1 MTRPEEL
8 GRADVLVIGAGV
20 LGCAAAYHLARRGVD
35 VLIVERGEL
44 NREASGSNAG
54 TLHVQMPGKHFRVNY
69 DRPDLT
75 AAEREHV
82 RATDLL
88 YAEAARAWQTLER
101 ELGSDLGVRRRGGLM
116 VAETE
121 EELGLL
127 ERKSRL
133 ERPLGIETEI
143 LTTRDMLTIAPHLSE
158 RLAGAAYC
166 PEEGFANPLLVA
178 PAYVRAAAR
187 HGARIR
193 RHAKVL
199 AIERAGGRG
208 FRVRTAAGMV
218 EAGRV
223 VCAAGAQTPEIAAMV
238 GLTLPIVP
246 HALQVMV
253 TEPRPPVLA
262 QLIQHGSRSLSLR
275 QTPHGTFVIG
285 GGWPAQPPQ
294 PPQLPQLPQLKDV
307 EGARPRTVLPSIVGS
322 ARVVSDVLPCVAG
335 ARVLR
340 AWAGMT
346 TATGARNRVGIVGE
360 HPREPGFF
368 VLLAGGWGFAL
379 SPVLGRLA
387 AELLCDGRPSLPLE
401 EFSVARWADCA

>member
-1 MTRPEEL
+1 MTAPGDLERV
-8 GRADVLVIGAGV
+8 DVLVVGAGV

-54 TLHVQMPGKHFRVNY
+54 TLHVQMPGKHFRAHY

-82 RATDLL
+82 GATDRL
-88 YAEAARAWQTLER
+88 YAEAARAWRTLEA

-116 VAETE
+116 VAETDE
-121 EELGLL
+121 DLARLD
-127 ERKSRL
+127 RKSRL
-133 ERPLGIETEI
+133 ERPFGIETEI
-143 LTTRDMLTIAPHLSE
+143 LTTRDVLAIAPHLST

-166 PEEGFANPLLVA
+166 PDEGFANPLLVA

-187 HGARIR
+187 HGARLR
-193 RHAKVL
+193 RDTRVVG
-199 AIERAGGRG
+199 IERVGRGG
-208 FRVRTAAGMV
+208 FRVRTAAGTV
-218 EAGRV
+218 EARRV
-223 VCAAGAQTPEIAAMV
+223 LCAAGAQTPGIAAMV
-238 GLTLPIVP
+238 GLALPIVA
-246 HALQVMV
+246 HALQVIV
-253 TEPRPPVLA
+253 TEPWPPVLA
-262 QLIQHGSRSLSLR
+262 QLIQHASRSLSLR

-285 GGWPAQPPQ
+285 GGWPAQPG
-294 PPQLPQLPQLKDV
+294 DAD
-307 EGARPRTVLPSIVGS
+307 GARPRTVLPSIVGS

-346 TATGARNRVGIVGE
+346 TATGARNRVGFVGE
-360 HPREPGFF
+360 YARVPGFF
-368 VLLAGGWGFAL
+368 VLMAGGWGFAL

-387 AELLCDGRPSLPLE
+387 AELLCDGAASLPLE
-401 EFSVARWADCA
+401 EFSLTRWAEGA

>member
-1 MTRPEEL
+1 MTPPARL
-8 GRADVLVIGAGV
+8 HRADVLVIGGGV

-35 VLIVERGEL
+35 VLVVERGEL

-75 AAEREHV
+75 AAERDHV
-82 RATDLL
+82 CATDRL
-88 YAEAARAWQTLER
+88 YAEAARAWRTLEA
-101 ELGSDLGVRRRGGLM
+101 ELGSDLGVRRHGGLM

-121 EELGLL
+121 EDLACLD
-127 ERKSRL
+127 RKSRL
-133 ERPLGIETEI
+133 ERPFGIETEI
-143 LTTRDMLTIAPHLSE
+143 VTTRDMLAIAPNLSE
-158 RLAGAAYC
+158 GLAGAAYC

-187 HGARIR
+187 HGARVR
-193 RHAKVL
+193 RQARVVG
-199 AIERAGGRG
+199 IERAGTRG
-208 FRVRTAAGMV
+208 FRVRTAAGTI

-223 VCAAGAQTPEIAAMV
+223 VCAAGAQAPEIAAMV
-238 GLTLPIVP
+238 GLRLPITP

-253 TEPRPPVLA
+253 TEPRPPVLD

-294 PPQLPQLPQLKDV
+294 PTDA
-307 EGARPRTVLPSIVGS
+307 EDARPRTVLPSIVGS

-346 TATGARNRVGIVGE
+346 TATGARNRVGFIGQYA
-360 HPREPGFF
+360 REPGFF
-368 VLLAGGWGFAL
+368 VLMAGGWGFAL

-387 AELLCDGRPSLPLE
+387 AELLCDGAPSLPLD
-401 EFSVARWADCA
+401 EFSVARWAETA

>member
-1 MTRPEEL
+1 MTLTEEL
-8 GRADVLVIGAGV
+8 DRADVLVVGGGV

-35 VLIVERGEL
+35 VLVVERGEL

-54 TLHVQMPGKHFRVNY
+54 TLHVQMPGKHFRLNY

-82 RATDLL
+82 RATDRL
-88 YAEAARAWQTLER
+88 YAEAARAWRTLETD
-101 ELGSDLGVRRRGGLM
+101 LGADLGVRRRGGLM

-121 EELGLL
+121 EDLALL
-127 ERKSRL
+127 DRKSRL
-133 ERPLGIETEI
+133 ERPFGIETEI
-143 LTTRDMLTIAPHLSE
+143 VTTRDLLRLSPHLSE

-187 HGARIR
+187 HGARVR
-193 RHAKVL
+193 RHARVVGV
-199 AIERAGGRG
+199 ERTGTRG
-208 FRVRTAAGMV
+208 FRVRTAAGTV
-218 EAGRV
+218 EAGRI
-223 VCAAGAQTPEIAAMV
+223 VCAAGAQTPEIAAMI
-238 GLTLPIVP
+238 GLKLPIVP

-253 TEPRPPVLA
+253 TEPRPPALA

-285 GGWPAQPPQ
+285 GGWPAEPPRTT
-294 PPQLPQLPQLKDV
+294 DV
-307 EGARPRTVLPSIVGS
+307 DGGRPKTVLPSLVGS

-346 TATGARNRVGIVGE
+346 TATGARNRVGFVGE
-360 HPREPGFF
+360 HAGAPGFF
-368 VLLAGGWGFAL
+368 VLMAGGWGFAL
-379 SPVLGRLA
+379 SPVLGRLT
-387 AELLCDGRPSLPLE
+387 AELVCDGRPSLPLD
-401 EFSVARWADCA
+401 EFSVARWAETS

>member
-1 MTRPEEL
+1 MTGSDEL
-8 GRADVLVIGAGV
+8 DRADVLVIGGGV

-35 VLIVERGEL
+35 VLVVERGEL

-54 TLHVQMPGKHFRVNY
+54 TLHVQMPGKHFRLNY

-75 AAEREHV
+75 RAEREHV
-82 RATDLL
+82 GATDRL
-88 YAEAARAWQTLER
+88 YAEAARMWGTLEADL
-101 ELGSDLGVRRRGGLM
+101 EADLGVRRHGGLM

-121 EELGLL
+121 EDLALL
-127 ERKSRL
+127 DRKSRL
-133 ERPLGIETEI
+133 ERPFGIETEI
-143 LTTRDMLTIAPHLSE
+143 VRTRDMLALAPHLSE

-166 PEEGFANPLLVA
+166 AEEGFANPLLAA

-187 HGARIR
+187 YGARVR
-193 RHAKVL
+193 RHARVVG
-199 AIERAGGRG
+199 IERAGTRG
-208 FRVRTAAGMV
+208 FHVRTEAGTV
-218 EAGRV
+218 EADRI

-238 GLTLPIVP
+238 GLKLPITP

-253 TEPRPPVLA
+253 TEPRPPVLD

-294 PPQLPQLPQLKDV
+294 PPQSPQPPRV
-307 EGARPRTVLPSIVGS
+307 NEIEAARPQTVLPSIVGS
-322 ARVVSDVLPCVAG
+322 ARVVRDVLPCVAG

-346 TATGARNRVGIVGE
+346 TATGARNRVGFVGE

-368 VLLAGGWGFAL
+368 VLMAGGWGFAL
-379 SPVLGRLA
+379 SPVLGQLL
-387 AELLCDGRPSLPLE
+387 AELLCDGVPSLPLD
-401 EFSVARWADCA
+401 EFSVACWAETA

>member
-1 MTRPEEL
+1 MSEPGPAE
-8 GRADVLVIGAGV
+8 RADVLVIGAGV
-20 LGCAAAYHLARRGVD
+20 LGCAAAYHLARRGAD
-35 VLIVERGEL
+35 VLIVERGEP

-54 TLHVQMPGKHFRVNY
+54 TLHVQMPGKHFRANY
-69 DRPDLT
+69 DGRDLT

-82 RATDLL
+82 RATDRL
-88 YAEAARAWQTLER
+88 YREAACAWAGLEA
-101 ELGSDLGVRRRGGLM
+101 ELEADLGVRRHGGLM
-116 VAETE
+116 VAESE
-121 EELGLL
+121 EELRLL

-143 LTTRDMLTIAPHLSE
+143 LRTAEVLAIAPHLSE
-158 RLAGAAYC
+158 RLAGASYC
-166 PEEGFANPLLVA
+166 GEEGFANPLLVA
-178 PAYVRAAAR
+178 PAYVRAAR
-187 HGARIR
+187 RRGARLR
-193 RHAKVL
+193 THAGVTG
-199 AIERAGGRG
+199 IERAGRG
-208 FRVRTAAGMV
+208 FRVRTAAGTID
-218 EAGRV
+218 ARRV
-223 VCAAGAQTPEIAAMV
+223 LCAAGAQTPELLAMV
-238 GLTLPIVP
+238 GLALPIVP

-262 QLIQHGSRSLSLR
+262 QLVQHAARSLSLR

-285 GGWPAQPPQ
+285 GGWPARPPAG
-294 PPQLPQLPQLKDV
+294 P
-307 EGARPRTVLPSIVGS
+307 GRPTTMPGSLAGS
-322 ARVVSDVLPCVAG
+322 ARVVRDVLPAVAG

-387 AELLCDGRPSLPLE
+387 AELVCDGRPSLPLD
-401 EFSVARWADCA
+401 EFSVARWAAPPG

>member
-1 MTRPEEL
+1 MTPPEEL
-8 GRADVLVIGAGV
+8 GQADVLVIGGGV

-54 TLHVQMPGKHFRVNY
+54 TLHVQMPGKHFRANY
-69 DRPDLT
+69 DRSDLT

-82 RATDLL
+82 RATDRL

-133 ERPLGIETEI
+133 QRPFGIETEI

-178 PAYVRAAAR
+178 PAYVRAAVR

-193 RHAKVL
+193 RHARVVG
-199 AIERAGGRG
+199 IERAGKHG
-208 FRVRTAAGMV
+208 FRVATAAGTV

-253 TEPRPPVLA
+253 SEPWPPVLA
-262 QLIQHGSRSLSLR
+262 QLIQHAGRALSLR

-294 PPQLPQLPQLKDV
+294 PKDV
-307 EGARPRTVLPSIVGS
+307 DGARPQTVLPSIVGS
-322 ARVVSDVLPCVAG
+322 ARVVRDVLPCVAG

-346 TATGARNRVGIVGE
+346 TATGARNRVGILGE
-360 HPREPGFF
+360 HPRESGFF
-368 VLLAGGWGFAL
+368 VLIAGGWGFAL

-387 AELLCDGRPSLPLE
+387 AELLCDGAPSLPLD
-401 EFSVARWADCA
+401 EFSVTRWAETA

>member
-1 MTRPEEL
+1 MTPPEGL
-8 GRADVLVIGAGV
+8 DRTDVLVMGGGV

-35 VLIVERGEL
+35 VLVVERGEL

-69 DRPDLT
+69 DRPDMT
-75 AAEREHV
+75 AAERDHV
-82 RATDLL
+82 CATDRL
-88 YAEAARAWQTLER
+88 YAEAARAWRTLEA
-101 ELGSDLGVRRRGGLM
+101 ELGSDLGVRRHGGLM

-121 EELGLL
+121 EDLARLD
-127 ERKSRL
+127 RKSRL
-133 ERPLGIETEI
+133 ERPFGIETEI
-143 LTTRDMLTIAPHLSE
+143 VTTRDMLAIAPHLSG

-187 HGARIR
+187 HGARVR
-193 RHAKVL
+193 RHARVVG
-199 AIERAGGRG
+199 IERAGTRG
-208 FRVRTAAGMV
+208 FRVRTAAGTV
-218 EAGRV
+218 ETGRV
-223 VCAAGAQTPEIAAMV
+223 LCATGAQTPEIAAMV
-238 GLTLPIVP
+238 GLRLPIVP

-253 TEPRPPVLA
+253 TEPCPPVLD

-285 GGWPAQPPQ
+285 GGWPAQPLQ
-294 PPQLPQLPQLKDV
+294 PTDA
-307 EGARPRTVLPSIVGS
+307 EDARPRTVVPSIVGS

-346 TATGARNRVGIVGE
+346 TATGARNRVGFIGE
-360 HPREPGFF
+360 YAREPGFF
-368 VLLAGGWGFAL
+368 VLMAGGWGFAL

-387 AELLCDGRPSLPLE
+387 AELLCDGAPSLPLD
-401 EFSVARWADCA
+401 EFSVARWAETA